1 VVSEVTPEGYIYTS
15 FGETHVFH
23 WQSIMQRIKARKDG
37 YLPMVQYQIE
47 TNGLIYQFTMFA
59 ADLGGGLT
67 GMPVNFV
74 RFQVR
79 NSSAEPRAG
88 LLASAFRVDPPQT
101 YVLLLAGQSAS
112 ELEAPLTVAVDWG
125 D

>member
-1 VVSEVTPEGYIYTS
+1 LANQLASVVSEVTPEGYIYTG

-59 ADLGGGLT
+59 VDLGGGLT

-79 NSSAEPRAG
+79 NSSAEPRVG
-88 LLASAFRVDPPQT
+88 FLAPAFRVDPPQT
-101 YVLLLAGQSAS
+101 HVLLFAG
-112 ELEAPLTVAVDWG
+112 
-125 D
+125 